1 METHMPHLSKVHLN
15 QLFIVRALALIAFA
29 LGLLYLAATTS
40 DSDVITVSTI
50 ALVIIASIT
59 AISAWY
65 YRGKQAVTDLQLSQ
79 QIAVDILGWSVL
91 MYLTGGANNPFIS
104 YLLVPVIISAAV
116 LHQRFTAMM
125 ALAALVA
132 YTALLNYHLP
142 FTPLSP
148 SMSHTT
154 MHGAVDNT
162 HILGM
167 WFNFAFSAALVVLV
181 VSRMAHAM
189 RQREQKAA
197 ELRENSLRDEQIHAI
212 ATMAATTAHE
222 LGTPLNTLSLYT
234 DELKHLCQNRPEVE
248 KLLDAMEERLDQC
261 GQITR
266 KLASR
271 AEIDKLGARSS
282 QLAKQWLEGVITQ
295 WKNKRPEAQ
304 VSVQADEQSADAS
317 MKIDQTLAP
326 AIENLLNNSLEA
338 GSNRIEVNLSCDNQ
352 IIQIAIRDYGSGIPN
367 EILTQIGK
375 TVIEDSE
382 KGLGIGLMLTHA
394 TINNH
399 GGSLLH
405 HQPKDGGTLTTVIL
419 PRE

>member
-1 METHMPHLSKVHLN
+1 MPHLSKVHLN
-15 QLFIVRALALIAFA
+15 QLFIVRALALVAFA
-29 LGLLYLAATTS
+29 VGLLYLVATTS
-40 DSDVITVSTI
+40 DSDVITESTA
-50 ALVIIASIT
+50 ALVVLASIT

-65 YRGKQAVTDLQLSQ
+65 FREKQAVTDLQLSQ
-79 QIAVDILGWSVL
+79 QIAVDILGWSFL

-116 LHQRFTAMM
+116 LHQKFTAVM
-125 ALAALVA
+125 ALAALLA
-132 YTALLNYHLP
+132 YSLLLQYHLP
-142 FTPLSP
+142 FSPLSP
-148 SMSHTT
+148 AVGNTT
-154 MHGAVDNT
+154 MHGGAMSNT

-167 WFNFAFSAALVVLV
+167 WFNFALSAALVVLV

-197 ELRENSLRDEQIHAI
+197 KLRENSLRDEQIHAI

-222 LGTPLNTLSLYT
+222 LGTPLNTLSLYA
-234 DELKHLCQNRPEVE
+234 DELKHLCGNKPEVE
-248 KLLDAMEERLDQC
+248 NLLNAMEERLDQC

-271 AEIDKLGARSS
+271 AEIDKLRAQSS
-282 QLAKQWLEGVITQ
+282 QLAQPWLEGVIAQ
-295 WKNKRPEAQ
+295 WKNKRPEAHIALQ
-304 VSVQADEQSADAS
+304 TDEQCQDAS
-317 MKIDQTLAP
+317 IKIDQTLAP
-326 AIENLLNNSLEA
+326 AIENLLNNALEA
-338 GSNRIEVNLSCDNQ
+338 GSELIEVSLSCSGKE
-352 IIQIAIRDYGSGIPN
+352 IQIAIRDYGSGIPS

-375 TVIEDSE
+375 TVIQDSE

-405 HQPKDGGTLTTVIL
+405 HQPADGGTLTTVIL
-419 PRE
+419 PRERC

>member
-1 METHMPHLSKVHLN
+1 MPHLSKVHLN
-15 QLFIVRALALIAFA
+15 QLFIVRALALVAFA
-29 LGLLYLAATTS
+29 VGLLYLAATTS
-40 DSDVITVSTI
+40 DSDVITESTA
-50 ALVIIASIT
+50 ALVVLASIT

-65 YRGKQAVTDLQLSQ
+65 FREKQAVTDLQLSQ
-79 QIAVDILGWSVL
+79 QIAVDILGWSFL

-116 LHQRFTAMM
+116 LHQKFTAVM
-125 ALAALVA
+125 ALAALLA
-132 YTALLNYHLP
+132 YSLLLQYHLP
-142 FTPLSP
+142 FSPLSP
-148 SMSHTT
+148 AVGNTT
-154 MHGAVDNT
+154 MHGGAMSNT

-167 WFNFAFSAALVVLV
+167 WFNFALSAALVVLV

-197 ELRENSLRDEQIHAI
+197 KLRENSLRDEQIHAI

-222 LGTPLNTLSLYT
+222 LGTPLNTLSLYA
-234 DELKHLCQNRPEVE
+234 DELKHLCGNKPEVE
-248 KLLDAMEERLDQC
+248 NLLNAMEERLDQC

-271 AEIDKLGARSS
+271 AEIDKLRAQSS
-282 QLAKQWLEGVITQ
+282 QLAQPWLEGVIAQ
-295 WKNKRPEAQ
+295 WKNKRPEAHIALQ
-304 VSVQADEQSADAS
+304 TDEQCQDAS
-317 MKIDQTLAP
+317 IKIDQTLAP
-326 AIENLLNNSLEA
+326 AIENLLNNALEA
-338 GSNRIEVNLSCDNQ
+338 GSELIEVSLSCSGKE
-352 IIQIAIRDYGSGIPN
+352 IQIAIRDYGSGIPS

-375 TVIEDSE
+375 TVIQDSE

-405 HQPKDGGTLTTVIL
+405 HQPADGGTLTTVIL
-419 PRE
+419 PRERC

>member
-1 METHMPHLSKVHLN
+1 MPHLSKVHLN
-15 QLFIVRALALIAFA
+15 QLFIVRALALVAFA
-29 LGLLYLAATTS
+29 VGLLYLAATTS
-40 DSDVITVSTI
+40 DSDVITESTA
-50 ALVIIASIT
+50 ALVVLASIT

-65 YRGKQAVTDLQLSQ
+65 FREKQAVTDLQLSQ
-79 QIAVDILGWSVL
+79 QIAVDILGWSFL

-116 LHQRFTAMM
+116 LHQKFTTVM
-125 ALAALVA
+125 ALAALLA
-132 YTALLNYHLP
+132 YSLLLQYHLP
-142 FTPLSP
+142 FSPLSP
-148 SMSHTT
+148 AVGNTT
-154 MHGAVDNT
+154 MHGGAMSNT

-167 WFNFAFSAALVVLV
+167 WFNFALSAALVVLV

-197 ELRENSLRDEQIHAI
+197 KLRENSLRDEQIHAI

-222 LGTPLNTLSLYT
+222 LGTPLNTLSLYA
-234 DELKHLCQNRPEVE
+234 DELKHLCGNKPEVE
-248 KLLDAMEERLDQC
+248 NLLNAMEERLDQC

-271 AEIDKLGARSS
+271 AEIDKLRAQSS
-282 QLAKQWLEGVITQ
+282 QLAQPWLEGVIAQ
-295 WKNKRPEAQ
+295 WKNKRPEAHIALQ
-304 VSVQADEQSADAS
+304 TDEQCQDAS
-317 MKIDQTLAP
+317 IKIDQTLAP
-326 AIENLLNNSLEA
+326 AIENLLNNALEA
-338 GSNRIEVNLSCDNQ
+338 GSELIEVSLSCSGKE
-352 IIQIAIRDYGSGIPN
+352 IQIAIRDYGSGIPS

-375 TVIEDSE
+375 TVIQDSE

-405 HQPKDGGTLTTVIL
+405 HQPADGGTLTTVIL
-419 PRE
+419 PRERC

>member
-1 METHMPHLSKVHLN
+1 MPHLSKVHLN
-15 QLFIVRALALIAFA
+15 QLFIVRALALVAFA
-29 LGLLYLAATTS
+29 VGLLYLATTTS
-40 DSDVITVSTI
+40 DSDVITESTT
-50 ALVIIASIT
+50 ALVVLATIT

-65 YRGKQAVTDLQLSQ
+65 FREKQAVTDLQLSQ
-79 QIAVDILGWSVL
+79 QIAVDILGWSFL

-116 LHQRFTAMM
+116 LHQKFTAVM
-125 ALAALVA
+125 ALAALLA
-132 YTALLNYHLP
+132 YTLLLHYHLP
-142 FTPLSP
+142 FSPLSP
-148 SMSHTT
+148 AMSHTSV
-154 MHGAVDNT
+154 HGPAGNT

-189 RQREQKAA
+189 RQREKRAA
-197 ELRENSLRDEQIHAI
+197 ELRENNLRDEQIHAI

-222 LGTPLNTLSLYT
+222 LGTPLNTLSLYA
-234 DELKHLCQNRPEVE
+234 DELKHLCGNKPEVE
-248 KLLDAMEERLDQC
+248 SLLNAMEERLDQC

-271 AEIDKLGARSS
+271 AEIDKLRVQSS
-282 QLAKQWLEGVITQ
+282 QLAKPWLEGVIAQ
-295 WKNKRPEAQ
+295 WKNKRPEAHIALQ
-304 VSVQADEQSADAS
+304 THEQCHDAS
-317 MKIDQTLAP
+317 IKIDQTLAP
-326 AIENLLNNSLEA
+326 AIENLLNNALEA
-338 GSNRIEVNLSCDNQ
+338 GSELIEVNLSCSGQ
-352 IIQIAIRDYGSGIPN
+352 EIQIAIRDYGSGIPS

-375 TVIEDSE
+375 TVIQDSE

-405 HQPKDGGTLTTVIL
+405 HQPADGGTLTTVIL
-419 PRE
+419 PRERC

>member
-1 METHMPHLSKVHLN
+1 MPHLSKVHLN
-15 QLFIVRALALIAFA
+15 QLFIVRALALVAFA
-29 LGLLYLAATTS
+29 VGLLYLVETTS
-40 DSDVITVSTI
+40 DSDVITESTA
-50 ALVIIASIT
+50 ALVVLASIT

-65 YRGKQAVTDLQLSQ
+65 FREKQAVTDLQLSQ
-79 QIAVDILGWSVL
+79 QIAVDILGWSFL

-116 LHQRFTAMM
+116 LHQKFTAVM
-125 ALAALVA
+125 ALAALLA
-132 YTALLNYHLP
+132 YSLLLQYHLP
-142 FTPLSP
+142 FSPLSP
-148 SMSHTT
+148 AVGNTT
-154 MHGAVDNT
+154 MHGGAMSNT

-167 WFNFAFSAALVVLV
+167 WFNFALSAALVVLV

-197 ELRENSLRDEQIHAI
+197 KLRENSLRDEQIHAI

-222 LGTPLNTLSLYT
+222 LGTPLNTLSLYA
-234 DELKHLCQNRPEVE
+234 DELKHLCGNKPEVE
-248 KLLDAMEERLDQC
+248 NLLNAMEERLDQC

-271 AEIDKLGARSS
+271 AEIDKLRAQSS
-282 QLAKQWLEGVITQ
+282 QLAQPWLEGVIAQ
-295 WKNKRPEAQ
+295 WKNKRPEAHIALQ
-304 VSVQADEQSADAS
+304 TDEQCQDAS
-317 MKIDQTLAP
+317 IKIDQTLAP
-326 AIENLLNNSLEA
+326 AIENLLNNALEA
-338 GSNRIEVNLSCDNQ
+338 GSELIEVSLSCSGKE
-352 IIQIAIRDYGSGIPN
+352 IQIAIRDYGSGIPS

-375 TVIEDSE
+375 TVIQDSE

-405 HQPKDGGTLTTVIL
+405 HQPADGGTLTTVIL
-419 PRE
+419 PRERC

>member
-1 METHMPHLSKVHLN
+1 MPHLSKVHLN
-15 QLFIVRALALIAFA
+15 QLFIVRALALVAFA
-29 LGLLYLAATTS
+29 VGLLYLVETTS
-40 DSDVITVSTI
+40 DSNVITESTA
-50 ALVIIASIT
+50 ALVVLASIT

-65 YRGKQAVTDLQLSQ
+65 FREKQAVTDLQLSQ
-79 QIAVDILGWSVL
+79 QIAVDILGWSFL

-116 LHQRFTAMM
+116 LHQKFTAVM
-125 ALAALVA
+125 ALAALLA
-132 YTALLNYHLP
+132 YSLLLQYHLP
-142 FTPLSP
+142 FSPLSP
-148 SMSHTT
+148 AVGNTT
-154 MHGAVDNT
+154 MHGGAMSNT

-167 WFNFAFSAALVVLV
+167 WFNFALSAALVVLV

-197 ELRENSLRDEQIHAI
+197 KLRENSLRDEQIHAI

-222 LGTPLNTLSLYT
+222 LGTPLNTLSLYA
-234 DELKHLCQNRPEVE
+234 DELKHLCGNKPEVE
-248 KLLDAMEERLDQC
+248 NLLNAMEERLDQC

-271 AEIDKLGARSS
+271 AEIDKLRAQSS
-282 QLAKQWLEGVITQ
+282 QLAQPWLEGVIAQ
-295 WKNKRPEAQ
+295 WKNKRPEAHIALQ
-304 VSVQADEQSADAS
+304 TDEQCQDAS
-317 MKIDQTLAP
+317 IKIDQTLAP
-326 AIENLLNNSLEA
+326 AIENLLNNALEA
-338 GSNRIEVNLSCDNQ
+338 GSELIEVSLSCSGKE
-352 IIQIAIRDYGSGIPN
+352 IQIAIRDYGSGIPS

-375 TVIEDSE
+375 TVIQDSE

-405 HQPKDGGTLTTVIL
+405 HQPADGGTLTTVIL
-419 PRE
+419 PRERC

>member
-1 METHMPHLSKVHLN
+1 MPHLSKVHLN
-15 QLFIVRALALIAFA
+15 QLFIVRALALVAFA
-29 LGLLYLAATTS
+29 LGLLYLAATTP
-40 DSDVITVSTI
+40 DSTVITGSTTALMVI
-50 ALVIIASIT
+50 AVIT
-59 AISAWY
+59 GVSAWY
-65 YRGKQAVTDLQLSQ
+65 YRDKQAVTDLQLSQ

-116 LHQRFTAMM
+116 LHQKFTAIM
-125 ALAALVA
+125 ALAALLA
-132 YTALLNYHLP
+132 YSLLLQYHLP
-142 FTPLSP
+142 FSPLSP
-148 SMSHTT
+148 AVDNTT
-154 MHGAVDNT
+154 MHDAMGNT

-181 VSRMAHAM
+181 VSRMAYAM

-234 DELKHLCQNRPEVE
+234 DELRHLCPNTPDLER
-248 KLLDAMEERLDQC
+248 LLDAMEERLDQC

-271 AEIDKLGARSS
+271 AEIDKLSARSS
-282 QLAKQWLEGVITQ
+282 QLAKPWLEGVIAQ

-304 VSVQADEQSADAS
+304 VLVQADDQSGDAS
-317 MKIDQTLAP
+317 IRIDQTLAP

-338 GSNRIEVNLSCDNQ
+338 GSNLIEVNLSCDSAN
-352 IIQIAIRDYGSGIPN
+352 IDIAIRDYGSGIPN

-375 TVIEDSE
+375 TVIQDSE

-399 GGSLLH
+399 GGRLLH
-405 HQPKDGGTLTTVIL
+405 HQPEDGGTLTTVVL
-419 PRE
+419 PREGN

>member
-1 METHMPHLSKVHLN
+1 MPHLSKVHLN
-15 QLFIVRALALIAFA
+15 QLFIVRALALVAFA
-29 LGLLYLAATTS
+29 VGLLYLAATTS
-40 DSDVITVSTI
+40 DSDVITESTA
-50 ALVIIASIT
+50 ALVVLASIT

-65 YRGKQAVTDLQLSQ
+65 FREKQAVTDLQLSQ
-79 QIAVDILGWSVL
+79 QIAVDILGWSFL

-116 LHQRFTAMM
+116 LHQKFTAVM
-125 ALAALVA
+125 ALAALLA
-132 YTALLNYHLP
+132 YSLLLQYHLP
-142 FTPLSP
+142 FSPLSP
-148 SMSHTT
+148 AVGNTT
-154 MHGAVDNT
+154 MHGGAMSNT

-167 WFNFAFSAALVVLV
+167 WFNFALSAALVVLV

-197 ELRENSLRDEQIHAI
+197 KLRENSLRDEQIHAI

-222 LGTPLNTLSLYT
+222 LGTPLNTLSLYA
-234 DELKHLCQNRPEVE
+234 DELKHLCGNKPEVE
-248 KLLDAMEERLDQC
+248 NLLNAMEERLDQC

-271 AEIDKLGARSS
+271 AEIDKLRAQSS
-282 QLAKQWLEGVITQ
+282 QLAQPWLEGVIAQ
-295 WKNKRPEAQ
+295 WKNKRPEAHIALQ
-304 VSVQADEQSADAS
+304 TDEQCHDAS
-317 MKIDQTLAP
+317 IKIDQTLAP
-326 AIENLLNNSLEA
+326 AIENLLNNALEA
-338 GSNRIEVNLSCDNQ
+338 GSELIEVSLSCSGKE
-352 IIQIAIRDYGSGIPN
+352 IQIAIRDYGSGIPS

-375 TVIEDSE
+375 TVIQDSE

-405 HQPKDGGTLTTVIL
+405 HQPADGGTLTTVIL
-419 PRE
+419 PRERC

>member
-1 METHMPHLSKVHLN
+1 MPHLSKVHLN
-15 QLFIVRALALIAFA
+15 QLFIVRALALVAFA
-29 LGLLYLAATTS
+29 VGLLYLAATTS
-40 DSDVITVSTI
+40 DSDVITESTA
-50 ALVIIASIT
+50 ALVVLASIT

-65 YRGKQAVTDLQLSQ
+65 FREKQAVTDLQLSQ
-79 QIAVDILGWSVL
+79 QIAVDILGWSFL

-116 LHQRFTAMM
+116 LHQKFTAVM
-125 ALAALVA
+125 ALAALLA
-132 YTALLNYHLP
+132 YSLLLQYHLP
-142 FTPLSP
+142 FSPLSP
-148 SMSHTT
+148 AVGNTT
-154 MHGAVDNT
+154 MHGGAMSNT

-167 WFNFAFSAALVVLV
+167 WFNFALSAALVVLV

-197 ELRENSLRDEQIHAI
+197 KLRENSLRDEQIHAI

-222 LGTPLNTLSLYT
+222 LGTPLNTLSLYA
-234 DELKHLCQNRPEVE
+234 DELKHLCGNKPEVE
-248 KLLDAMEERLDQC
+248 NLINAMEERLDQC

-271 AEIDKLGARSS
+271 AEIDKLRAQSS
-282 QLAKQWLEGVITQ
+282 QLAQPWLEGVIAQ
-295 WKNKRPEAQ
+295 WKNKRPEAHIALQ
-304 VSVQADEQSADAS
+304 TDEQCQDAS
-317 MKIDQTLAP
+317 IKIDQTLAP
-326 AIENLLNNSLEA
+326 AIENLLNNALEA
-338 GSNRIEVNLSCDNQ
+338 GSELIEVSLSCSGKE
-352 IIQIAIRDYGSGIPN
+352 IQIAIRDYGSGIPS

-375 TVIEDSE
+375 TVIQDSE

-405 HQPKDGGTLTTVIL
+405 HQPADGGTLTTVIL
-419 PRE
+419 PRERC